1 MRQYNRL
8 PKPDNRI
15 YLGVG
20 GSGKS
25 FLALHHSYA
34 FDRVLICDP
43 TGQDEFEEYAIV
55 TEDQAELVEL
65 FSRPGEVR
73 VCWRGFASMG
83 KDAAF
88 DWANRVTKAAGNMLI
103 LWDEADLF
111 MHPAHMPESAYYLW
125 NMGRHRGVSVFATSR
140 RPARLARDCTANLSR
155 AAIFATQEPGDLK
168 YLKEFMGPSVAN
180 VPGLP
185 RFSAVD
191 WTPEAAAVKKSPYA

>member
-1 MRQYNRL
+1 MRNYNRL

-34 FDRVLICDP
+34 FERVLICDP
-43 TGQDEFEEYAIV
+43 TGQDEFEEYALV
-55 TEDQAELVEL
+55 TDDPAELVEL
-65 FSRPGEVR
+65 FSGEGAIR
-73 VCWRGFASMG
+73 ACWRGTTTMG
-83 KDAAF
+83 KAEGF
-88 DWANRVTKAAGNMLI
+88 DWCNRVAKAAGNMLI
-103 LWDEADLF
+103 VWDEADLF
-111 MHPAHMPESAYYLW
+111 MSPSHMPETAYWLW
-125 NMGRHRGVSVFATSR
+125 NMGRHRGLSVFATSR

-155 AAIFATQEPGDLK
+155 AAVFATQEPGDIK
-168 YLKEFMGPSVAN
+168 YLKEFMGTSVAQ

-191 WTPEAAAVKKSPYA
+191 WTPEAASVKKSPYP